1 MTSKYTMDVDNYQ
14 DNLMDI
20 DHALESEADI
30 YHAMHELIRVEES
43 LNSNDITF

>member
-20 DHALESEADI
+20 DHALESESDI
-30 YHAMHELIRVEES
+30 YQAMYELIRVEES
-43 LNSNDITF
+43 LNINDITF